1 MARGAVVCSKKHMKK
16 HPRKNE
22 KVVRRGVVVVVVG
35 VGAMVGKNKKSR
47 SAHTTAHEAPGSS
60 GQVGQAR
67 ATLIRGAVFAFELI
81 N

>member
-1 MARGAVVCSKKHMKK
+1 MMDKAGGGGYAGVFLLLLAARVLLGWLL
-16 HPRKNE
+16 
-22 KVVRRGVVVVVVG
+22 
-35 VGAMVGKNKKSR
+35 

-67 ATLIRGAVFAFELI
+67 ATLIRGAAFAFELI